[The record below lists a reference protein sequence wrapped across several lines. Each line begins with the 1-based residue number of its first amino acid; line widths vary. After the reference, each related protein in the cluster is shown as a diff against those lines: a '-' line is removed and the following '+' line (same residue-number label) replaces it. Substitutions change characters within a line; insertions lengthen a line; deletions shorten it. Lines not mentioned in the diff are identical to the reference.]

1 MDCLF
6 CAMVDGKIP
15 YSKVYEDED
24 FLAILDIRP
33 VALGH
38 ILLIPKQHHTNI
50 TDIPDE
56 LARKVYPTVKKLSL
70 ALMKSLNCDG
80 VNLVQNN
87 GEAAGQEVFH
97 GHLHIIPR
105 YETDGIKFGG
115 IHNSYENQEQ
125 MSEFAEKIGKC
136 V

>member
-6 CAMVDGKIP
+6 CAMIEGKIP
-15 YSKVYEDED
+15 YSKVYEDDD

-33 VALGH
+33 VVFGH
-38 ILLIPKQHHTNI
+38 ILLIPKLHHTNV
-50 TDIPDE
+50 TDIPSD
-56 LARKVYPTVKKLSL
+56 LAEKVYPVVQKLSL
-70 ALMKSLNCDG
+70 ALIKSLNCDG

-105 YETDGIKFGG
+105 YKDDGIRFGG
-115 IHNSYENQEQ
+115 IHNSYESNEQ
-125 MSEFAEKIGKC
+125 MAEFAEKIGKA